1 METPPSRPQLP
12 SSAQLEKLPPD
23 GGPNWNRLVF
33 EKSPYLMQHAANPV
47 DWWPWG
53 DAAFAEAE
61 KRNVP
66 VFLSIG
72 YSTCHWCHVME
83 HESFEDAEV
92 ARLLNEHFV
101 AIKVDREERPDVDH
115 LYMTV
120 TQAMTGSGGW
130 PMTVVLTPDRRPF
143 FAGTY
148 FPKEGRLNRPGMMQ
162 LLPELSRI
170 WTEER
175 SRALESATRI
185 TAALTEMTS
194 TTPGAALGAEQLDAA
209 ALQLLQRF
217 DRVNGGF
224 GHAPKFPT
232 PHVLTF
238 LLRQWKRDEED
249 STLHAVEL
257 SLDAM
262 RRGGLFDHVG
272 HGFARYSTDTKWL
285 LPHFEKMLYDQ
296 AQLLLAYTEAWQA
309 TGHERH
315 AEVARE
321 IMDYVLRDM
330 TSPQGGFYCAEDAD
344 SEGVEGKFYVWTP
357 EELREVLG
365 KELGELAIAA
375 WGVEKG
381 GNFVDQGS
389 GLKTGES
396 ILHFAQPL
404 PAIAKSLKLKP
415 DQLAERLEAAR
426 LKLFTVRDERVHP
439 LKDDKILTDWNG
451 LMIAAAARAGAALDE
466 PAWIAAADKAADFVW
481 SELRDPETGR
491 LLKRWREG
499 EAAFPAVLD
508 DHAFLIWGLIELHQ
522 ATQDPRRLEQAAELT
537 ELTLKH
543 FGDPKDG
550 GFFLTADDGE
560 QLLVRTKEV
569 YDGALPSGNSV
580 MTWNLL
586 RLSSLLARPEWEAEA
601 DRTMKAFSSAIAQSP
616 SAHTQMMHALDFA
629 VGPTHEV
636 VIAGD
641 PEAKDTQALLRRL
654 REGYYPNTVV
664 LLRSS
669 GNAKALAKLAPF
681 TKHQTPMNGKATAYV
696 CLDHAC
702 HAPTTDAAK
711 MLALLTKP
719 PPPGGKTE

>member
-1 METPPSRPQLP
+1 METPPSRPDLP
-12 SSAQLEKLPPD
+12 ARAQLEKLPPD
-23 GGPNWNRLVF
+23 GGPDWNRLVF

-61 KRNVP
+61 KRGVP

-92 ARLLNEHFV
+92 AELLNEHFV

-148 FPKEGRLNRPGMMQ
+148 FPKDGRLNRPGMMQ

-170 WTEER
+170 WTEEQP
-175 SRALESATRI
+175 RALDSATRI
-185 TAALTEMTS
+185 TAALIEMTS
-194 TTPGAALGAEQLDAA
+194 TKPGAALGAEQRGAA
-209 ALQLLQRF
+209 ARQLLQRF

-238 LLRQWKRDEED
+238 LL
-249 STLHAVEL
+249 

-272 HGFARYSTDTKWL
+272 HGFARYSTDSKWL

-296 AQLLLAYTEAWQA
+296 AQLLFAYTEAWQA
-309 TGHERH
+309 TGNERH

-330 TSPQGGFYCAEDAD
+330 TSPEGGFYCAEDAD

-365 KELGELAIAA
+365 PKLGDLAIAA

-396 ILHFAQPL
+396 ILHFAEPL
-404 PAIAKSLKLKP
+404 PQIAKRLKLKP
-415 DQLAERLEAAR
+415 ERLDAELETAR
-426 LKLFTVRDERVHP
+426 LELFEHREQRIHP
-439 LKDDKILTDWNG
+439 LKDDKVLTDWNG
-451 LMIAAAARAGAALDE
+451 LMIAAAARAGAALNE
-466 PAWIAAADKAADFVW
+466 PAWIAAADAATEFVW
-481 SELRDPETGR
+481 KELRDPKTGR
-491 LLKRWREG
+491 LEKRWREG

-522 ATQDPRRLEQAAELT
+522 ATQEPRRLAQAAELT

-601 DRTMKAFSSAIAQSP
+601 DRTMKAFSGAIAQSP

-641 PEAKDTQALLRRL
+641 PEAKDTQALLRLL
-654 REGYYPNTVV
+654 RGAYLPNAVI
-664 LLRSS
+664 LLRSP
-669 GNAKALAKLAPF
+669 AHAEALAELAPF
-681 TKHQTPMNGKATAYV
+681 TKFQTQMDGKATAYV

-702 HAPTTDAAK
+702 HAPTTDASK
-711 MLALLTKP
+711 MLALLTKTTA
-719 PPPGGKTE
+719 PGEKTE